1 MALGW
6 TMVLVTITLTVL
18 GQLIVK
24 WQITRVEPP
33 AAELRE
39 VVPWVLGLAINPW
52 LILVAAMVFTAGG
65 AWFVAMSRLPLS
77 HTYPMM
83 GATFPLVL
91 IGSTLFLGER
101 MSTLQISGS
110 ALIMI
115 GVVILGYSGTR

>member
-1 MALGW
+1 MAFGW
-6 TMVLVTITLTVL
+6 TMVSVTIMLTAL

-24 WQITRVEPP
+24 WQIAKVEPP
-33 AAELRE
+33 AAALRE
-39 VVPWVLGLAINPW
+39 VVPWVFWMAINPW
-52 LILVAAMVFTAGG
+52 LILVAVMVFTAGG

-77 HTYPMM
+77 HIYPMM

-91 IGSTLFLGER
+91 IGSTLLLGER